1 MIEPETDTGILVKL
15 LLIIGILRGVCRIVI
30 DTPKVWET
38 LREGWHAFER
48 FIEGLETR
56 IKQILAYT
64 ATSPPVDTPITPGC
78 GAMHFNVVDAV
89 NMGLNSDYTKLRF
102 RQNVSVYYQNRT
114 DPSSGVFELA

>member
-1 MIEPETDTGILVKL
+1 MEH
-15 LLIIGILRGVCRIVI
+15 
-30 DTPKVWET
+30 WET
-38 LREGWHAFER
+38 ALRCFYYLLKIIANAPKALEAISKGWHAFTR
-48 FIEGLETR
+48 FLEGLETR

-64 ATSPPVDTPITPGC
+64 ATSLPVDTPITPAC
-78 GAMHFNVVDAV
+78 GAIHFNVVDAV